1 MFMALCVTLA
11 VCDLLG
17 VAGLRFQLA
26 IHGLEMTSIVRAE
39 SLHDDDHDNEQ
50 QHSDGGVG
58 FREECCDY
66 RLTLRPDTTKS
77 NYRGGYDVEG
87 YVPAPVR
94 LHMSLK
100 EFLGIFIPFHSMTGL
115 SQSTPSADVRFSAS
129 TWRQY
134 CKDNGAYTFL
144 SSHPP
149 GMGAEASRRK
159 IPSHVTISPI

>member
-58 FREECCDY
+58 SMVFLLRDGRIRHVIVVKTVLSLSRIALHSFLRSSFGGISNNAGARQYLLLQEIYRSRFDGKDIFRAEPSNRFDKAP
-66 RLTLRPDTTKS
+66 RRRPIESIPGTQYS
-77 NYRGGYDVEG
+77 GEG
-87 YVPAPVR
+87 
-94 LHMSLK
+94 
-100 EFLGIFIPFHSMTGL
+100 TGL
-115 SQSTPSADVRFSAS
+115 NHS
-129 TWRQY
+129 
-134 CKDNGAYTFL
+134 L
-144 SSHPP
+144 LL
-149 GMGAEASRRK
+149 
-159 IPSHVTISPI
+159 